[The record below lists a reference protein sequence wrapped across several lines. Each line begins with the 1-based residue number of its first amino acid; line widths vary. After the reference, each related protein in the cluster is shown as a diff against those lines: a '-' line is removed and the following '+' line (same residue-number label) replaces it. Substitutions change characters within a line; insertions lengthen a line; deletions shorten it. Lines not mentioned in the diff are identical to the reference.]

1 MPKRNDRV
9 DVETRR
15 SRSWVRMLSFLAP
28 AVILI
33 VAACTPSEAALLEGV
48 LQNVDSANG
57 EITIVTKDGRT
68 ITLTIRT
75 DATVESDGVTLS
87 LEALEPGV
95 SVELDVDDD
104 EREVHEVKAHVAKV
118 EGRIEAVG
126 DSSIAIRTEHGRL
139 VELEVTDGTRIKLED
154 DLPGTLADLVP
165 GTEVE
170 VKFDPE
176 TLVAFKID
184 AEHEDAE
191 IEGVL
196 VEVSGDSITVR
207 TEYGRRL
214 TLSID
219 DATRIEL
226 DDDDVPGTLIDL
238 AVAKQVEVKFDPFE
252 LRAFKIEI
260 EDYKDAEIEGA
271 LVEVNGDSITV
282 LTDHGRRLTL
292 SIDDATKIELDDH
305 ERGTLID
312 LAVAKEV
319 EVKFDPFELRAL
331 KIEIENGDERDDGH
345 EHANDEG
352 LEVEGVVLSVD
363 DSEIILRTKR
373 GEDLTF
379 TITHDT
385 RIELDDDALGTL
397 SDIHVGEKVEV
408 DYDPETNQAL
418 LIETD
423 K

>member
-1 MPKRNDRV
+1 MPNRNDRV
-9 DVETRR
+9 DVVARR
-15 SRSWVRMLSFLAP
+15 SRPWVRILSFLAP
-28 AVILI
+28 ALLLV
-33 VAACTPSEAALLEGV
+33 VAACTPSDAALLEGV

-57 EITIVTKDGRT
+57 EITIITKDGRT

-75 DATVESDGVTLS
+75 DATVESDGVSLS

-104 EREVHEVKAHVAKV
+104 EREVHQVKAHIAKV

-196 VEVSGDSITVR
+196 VEVSGDSITVQ
-207 TEYGRRL
+207 TEHGRRL

-219 DATRIEL
+219 DATR
-226 DDDDVPGTLIDL
+226 
-238 AVAKQVEVKFDPFE
+238 
-252 LRAFKIEI
+252 
-260 EDYKDAEIEGA
+260 
-271 LVEVNGDSITV
+271 
-282 LTDHGRRLTL
+282 
-292 SIDDATKIELDDH
+292 IELDDH

-319 EVKFDPFELRAL
+319 EVKFDPIELRAF
-331 KIEIENGDERDDGH
+331 KIEIENGDDHDDGH
-345 EHANDEG
+345 DHNHHEG
-352 LEVEGVVLSVD
+352 IEIEGVVLSVD
-363 DSEIILRTKR
+363 DSEIILRTER
-373 GEDLTF
+373 GEELTF
-379 TITHDT
+379 AITDDT
-385 RIELDDDALGTL
+385 RIELDDDVLGTF
-397 SDIHVGEKVEV
+397 SDIQVGEKVEV
-408 DYDPETNQAL
+408 DYDLETNQAL